1 MERKLR
7 DTRNITGI
15 FGISL
20 LILGILSLLFQYST
34 SVNNTAYAQVTG
46 AGTSTPAVDLGP
58 YIPIGPPYRSTS
70 LDTDSNDTNVFVAY
84 GVDDGVYG
92 ALIPGTQVKEH
103 KRNQMDPPLLIEGG
117 TDPAL
122 DVGGDKMIV
131 TATSG
136 GDIANVVCPP
146 DDDDGCSPPQSV
158 STAPGIETSCF
169 DDVNGDGDEYV
180 MMQMTLTALP
190 VFQMIK
196 SLQQVSTAPHY
207 NLLQQKQ
214 QKVMVVLFAQLKK
227 GTNALTVQTTMVMG

>member
-58 YIPIGPPYRSTS
+58 YIPIGPPFRSTS
-70 LDTDSNDTNVFVAY
+70 LDTDSNDANVFVAY
-84 GVDDGVYG
+84 AADDGVYG
-92 ALIPGTQVKEH
+92 ALIPGTPGERAQAPPDG
-103 KRNQMDPPLLIEGG
+103 DPPLLIEGG

-122 DVGGDKMIV
+122 DVGGDQMIV

-169 DDVNGDGDEYV
+169 DDVNGDGDEFANDADDPDCAPCFPDDLEPTAGV
-180 MMQMTLTALP
+180 NSATLQFITAETAEGGGGP
-190 VFQMIK
+190 VCPVEEGDECDDGDRQRW
-196 SLQQVSTAPHY
+196 
-207 NLLQQKQ
+207 
-214 QKVMVVLFAQLKK
+214 
-227 GTNALTVQTTMVMG
+227 